1 MPYSRL
7 IELANTGK
15 QLPSTSTITDR
26 IPGAQRVMLTLR
38 LESGENVCVSMFDSI
53 ALAFHTKFDS
63 YKKEPRIVVATSI
76 NPKIV
81 GGPSIFECY
90 FWKCLTRESCLPGEG
105 KDAGSGSSKVVHA
118 QKIEPVTL
126 SELNHSRKE
135 VRRIMEA
142 SPRLAIAAAQP
153 QVYKNI
159 NLRPLTIH
167 PLASLRRYKD
177 LMDLCLAAGNL
188 EAHCICG
195 IQEYFHKNNTTVGL
209 SHLKIAAQD
218 SYDNGIY
225 LYGMIMLSRAEEEEG
240 KAMMEKLGWRQNTGR
255 ADRCWKNIKRSLHG
269 INVTTL
275 DTYLTAYATTRAMIN
290 YHRDDINDPA
300 RLLHLPS
307 NSKSYPMKR
316 AKQNSNAAAIESD
329 DGGNLLPG
337 FDKESYA

>member
-1 MPYSRL
+1 
-7 IELANTGK
+7 
-15 QLPSTSTITDR
+15 
-26 IPGAQRVMLTLR
+26 
-38 LESGENVCVSMFDSI
+38 LESLPQDIQTDIIS
-53 ALAFHTKFDS
+53 
-63 YKKEPRIVVATSI
+63 RVAKS
-76 NPKIV
+76 
-81 GGPSIFECY
+81 
-90 FWKCLTRESCLPGEG
+90 
-105 KDAGSGSSKVVHA
+105 
-118 QKIEPVTL
+118 
-126 SELNHSRKE
+126 SRKE

-188 EAHCICG
+188 EAHCIRG

-290 YHRDDINDPA
+290 YHRDDINVRCA
-300 RLLHLPS
+300 TCF
-307 NSKSYPMKR
+307 YY
-316 AKQNSNAAAIESD
+316 KQITK
-329 DGGNLLPG
+329 
-337 FDKESYA
+337 FVFVF